1 MATKKMMAP
10 TRRVE
15 PQHQVTAVFTVDEY
29 AGEGQQQHRRKG
41 LQRDQRRQ
49 LYLRM
54 CGLQDVPDHGGGV
67 HAAADHGNEI
77 GCEDQPHPTV
87 LEHLPHISTVNQPRR
102 GITIRYSEA
111 ANKAVENAQ
120 LAGEWGFMRE
130 LCVFNGFVRCFT
142 ISDRYTAP
150 RLVYS

>member
-1 MATKKMMAP
+1 MSTPVKGNSSIEG
-10 TRRVE
+10 RVCNAISAASANSE
-15 PQHQVTAVFTVDEY
+15 CVGWSSYAVTAVFTVDEY

-49 LYLRM
+49 RYLRM

-87 LEHLPHISTVNQPRR
+87 LEHLPHIFNCKPVAA
-102 GITIRYSEA
+102 RY
-111 ANKAVENAQ
+111 NDP
-120 LAGEWGFMRE
+120 
-130 LCVFNGFVRCFT
+130 
-142 ISDRYTAP
+142 I
-150 RLVYS
+150 